1 MIKES
6 ILQETII
13 INMYVP
19 FNTSV
24 KLCEAKP
31 DGTARRDPW
40 SCYQSWRLQY
50 PSVRNG
56 QIQRQQISRDLMELN
71 TTSNQQDGKDIYR
84 LLHPMTAECAFL
96 SSSYGTFRTDDI
108 LGHKI
113 HPNKCKRTQI
123 MQCLL
128 SDHSEIKL
136 GSIAGRSPNNW
147 RLNNLLLNNTGL
159 KKQKQ
164 NEKTINQ
171 KNICK
176 MYSKGLISSI
186 YRE

>member
-13 INMYVP
+13 VNMYVP

-24 KLCEAKP
+24 KLCEANP
-31 DGTARRDPW
+31 DGTARRDWW
-40 SCYQSWRLQY
+40 SPYQSWRLQH
-50 PSVRNG
+50 PSIRNG
-56 QIQRQQISRDLMELN
+56 QKISRDLMELN
-71 TTSNQQDGKDIYR
+71 TTINRQDRKDIYR
-84 LLHPMTAECAFL
+84 LLHPTSAECAFL

-128 SDHSEIKL
+128 SDYSEIEL
-136 GSIAGRSPNNW
+136 
-147 RLNNLLLNNTGL
+147 
-159 KKQKQ
+159 
-164 NEKTINQ
+164 E
-171 KNICK
+171 
-176 MYSKGLISSI
+176 ISSWKI
-186 YRE
+186 L